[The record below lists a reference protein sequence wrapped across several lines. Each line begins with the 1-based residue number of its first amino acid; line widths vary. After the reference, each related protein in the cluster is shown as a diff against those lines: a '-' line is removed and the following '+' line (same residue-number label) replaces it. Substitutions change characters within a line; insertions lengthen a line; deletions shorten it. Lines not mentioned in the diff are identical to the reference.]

1 MNHKTEMK
9 TTITEIK
16 NRLEG
21 MDSGLN
27 DTAEWIS
34 KPKDMAVEITEAE
47 HKKEWNEDSLR
58 NLYYRHTAYGQAC

>member
-1 MNHKTEMK
+1 MN

-21 MDSGLN
+21 MDSRLN

-34 KPKDMAVEITEAE
+34 KLKDMAVEITEAE
-47 HKKEWNEDSLR
+47 HKKE
-58 NLYYRHTAYGQAC
+58 

>member
-47 HKKEWNEDSLR
+47 QRKEREKEKR
-58 NLYYRHTAYGQAC
+58 RTA